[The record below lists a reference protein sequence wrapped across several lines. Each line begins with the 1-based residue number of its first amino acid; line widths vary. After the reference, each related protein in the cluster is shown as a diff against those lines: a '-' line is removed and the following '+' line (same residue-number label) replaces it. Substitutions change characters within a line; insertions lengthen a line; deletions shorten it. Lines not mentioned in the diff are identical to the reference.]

1 MSDTSVAVGDIVAWT
16 ERSLDRRKVVQLQ
29 RLMTSLGAELPAAD
43 HASREDRAGKPFVK
57 SELIAALLAR
67 RDAVVAQ
74 QGGGQSVASASA
86 AAAGFKKLDLV
97 EYRADESARCPAVH
111 HAEFRAGY

>member
-97 EYRADESARCPAVH
+97 EYRADESARWQPG
-111 HAEFRAGY
+111 RG